1 MWGSAI
7 FDSSVQRLC
16 PAVQASGVV
25 DRLVFVLSGSFEIWQ
40 HVCNTGSGFH
50 RFASRVLLYTRIEFF
65 VARHAIRVC

>member
-40 HVCNTGSGFH
+40 HVCNTGSGSIGLH
-50 RFASRVLLYTRIEFF
+50 LGCCCTPE
-65 VARHAIRVC
+65 